1 MDEKPHGGGLHFP
14 NLSIEGYR
22 GFKHLEIPELGR
34 VTLITGRNNTGKSS
48 TLEALRLYTNN
59 AATHVIYDILS
70 SREEYIRE
78 VDESERSS
86 DPESAFNI
94 SALFHG
100 FPRLSE
106 DVGPI
111 VISTN
116 SVTRPTKLSMRLGLF
131 VEDEDEDGNTK
142 LVELEN
148 ARIEEY
154 EYVTALVTETEERKR
169 TYKLDT
175 FRRYARLSRLPRRR
189 PSDNERMPCILVS
202 PYSGR
207 STDTLALLWDGS
219 VLSGSDK
226 HVVEALQ
233 IIDPGISEVYM
244 VAGEVSSRDRTA
256 IVRARNIP
264 QPVPLRS
271 FGDGVNRLFAL
282 AVSMVNARGGI
293 LLIDEFEN
301 GLHYSVQ
308 FDVWR
313 MIFKLAESL
322 DVQVFS
328 TTHSWDAI
336 EAFQKAASK
345 TPADGVLLNLTRRGE
360 DIIPTVFVE
369 EELAI
374 VTRDKIEVR

>member
-1 MDEKPHGGGLHFP
+1 MDEIPHGGGLPFP
-14 NLSIEGYR
+14 DLSIKGYR
-22 GFKHLEIPELGR
+22 AFKSLEVSKLSR
-34 VTLITGRNNTGKSS
+34 VTLITGKNNTGKSS
-48 TLEALRLYTNN
+48 ILEALRLYTNN
-59 AATHVIYDILS
+59 AATHVIYEILT
-70 SREEYIRE
+70 SREEFIRE
-78 VDESERSS
+78 VDESERPS

-106 DVGPI
+106 GFGPI

-116 SVTRPTKLSMRLGLF
+116 GGTRPMKLSMRVGWF
-131 VEDEDEDGNTK
+131 VEEEDEDGNTR

-154 EYVTALVTETEERKR
+154 EYVSALVAETEERKR

-175 FRRYARLSRLPRRR
+175 FRRYARSSRLPRRR

-207 STDTLALLWDGS
+207 NTDTLALLWDGS
-219 VLSGSDK
+219 VLTDTNK
-226 HVVEALQ
+226 YVVEALQ

-244 VAGEVSSRDRTA
+244 VAGEVSSGDRTA

-271 FGDGVNRLFAL
+271 FGDGVNRLFAT
-282 AVSMVNARGGI
+282 AVSLVNARGGV

-308 FDVWR
+308 LDAWR
-313 MIFKLAESL
+313 MIFKLAQSL
-322 DVQVFS
+322 DVQVFA

-336 EAFQKAASK
+336 ESFQAAAAEA
-345 TPADGVLLNLTRRGE
+345 PEDGALLRLNRRK
-360 DIIPTVFVE
+360 DTIIPTLFVE
-369 EELAI
+369 DELAI
-374 VTRDKIEVR
+374 ITRDKIEVR